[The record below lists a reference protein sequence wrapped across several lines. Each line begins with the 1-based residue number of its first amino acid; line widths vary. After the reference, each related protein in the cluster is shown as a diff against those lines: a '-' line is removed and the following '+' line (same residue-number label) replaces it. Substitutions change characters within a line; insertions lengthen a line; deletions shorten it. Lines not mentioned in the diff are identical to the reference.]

1 MRAVIISQPKA
12 GTYLAANLLEYLGM
26 NFSHIHIDPGM
37 YRIFKNNDLK
47 KFERF
52 GGDVSKAV
60 SNLQDNQFAVG
71 HIPLVKQNQES
82 LYNFKK
88 ILVVRNQKEI
98 LDSAQRYKKEK
109 NQDVSTIINQ
119 QNLNAIARWSS
130 CNDVFKM
137 DFLDMIEE
145 NSTKINDLQMYLF
158 NHIKTDSLWAIKQAK
173 AAKSLTKSS
182 IR

>member
-1 MRAVIISQPKA
+1 MKAVIISQPKA
-12 GTYLAANLLEYLGM
+12 GTYLAANLLEFLGM
-26 NFSHIHIDPGM
+26 SFSHIHIDPGM

-71 HIPLVKQNQES
+71 HIPFVKQNQES
-82 LYNFKK
+82 LSNFKK

-119 QNLNAIARWSS
+119 QNLKAISKWSS
-130 CNDVFKM
+130 CNDVFKI
-137 DFLDMIEE
+137 DFSDMIEE
-145 NSTKINDLQMYLF
+145 NSIKINELQIYLF
-158 NHIKTDSLWAIKQAK
+158 GQVATDSSWAIKQAK